1 MLVAGDD
8 VVDTAGD
15 SSFEELAT
23 VGISLDCCD
32 VYRENKA
39 SALGL
44 DPEAVHCWIDDLREI
59 ADRFDFLLDI
69 AFVQPEAVRIFEERL
84 TKLGE
89 RRDRDDDLIL
99 AAESLHDE
107 LVWGTGRDDTRS
119 KYIHDIFR

>member
-1 MLVAGDD
+1 MLVAGDEI
-8 VVDTAGD
+8 VDIAGD
-15 SSFEELAT
+15 SGFEEL
-23 VGISLDCCD
+23 VIVRIGLDCCD

-44 DPEAVHCWIDDLREI
+44 DPEAVHCWIDDLREM

-69 AFVQPEAVRIFEERL
+69 AFVHVELLRIFEERL